1 MGKSASKLKK
11 KRSQSIA
18 WSFRFPSLGSLS
30 RPRRMAPPV
39 PPPPAAAKPHLDVR
53 QWLAVLDLQQY
64 APNFERFTGVEE
76 LLCFSEEDI
85 RSLGVRN
92 SAHRARV
99 VSSLVAL
106 RSKYDKGNAKRKEK
120 PQRHSVAVDSQ
131 QAGASEWNVSSE
143 TIIFHADRSS
153 IFLFHLHTICI
164 HPNCIRAVK
173 AKREDNSSECQNIE
187 RPFRC

>member
-1 MGKSASKLKK
+1 
-11 KRSQSIA
+11 
-18 WSFRFPSLGSLS
+18 
-30 RPRRMAPPV
+30 MAPPV

-76 LLCFSEEDI
+76 LLSFSEEDI

-106 RSKYDKGNAKRKEK
+106 RSKYDKGPARIQYLYRMRCHVKLE
-120 PQRHSVAVDSQ
+120 D
-131 QAGASEWNVSSE
+131 GA
-143 TIIFHADRSS
+143 
-153 IFLFHLHTICI
+153 
-164 HPNCIRAVK
+164 
-173 AKREDNSSECQNIE
+173 
-187 RPFRC
+187 PFVLDGTRL